1 MKTGA
6 PYVVPTIMI
15 LSVLIPVIA
24 AMGLAPTEMRTG
36 SAEDATPPS
45 LNQIDPP
52 ATDGSFAPNLCVS
65 GDRAILSWLE
75 TVETDPAENRS
86 FRLRFAFF
94 ENSQWSPPRTIIEDV
109 EFFANWA
116 DVPSVAIARNGTLL
130 AHWLE
135 KSGPGTFAY
144 DVRLA
149 RSTDEG
155 ETWHLLGPA
164 HNDGT
169 KTEHGFVS
177 LVPESEGVR
186 AFWLDGRNMTSDE
199 EDEDEDEEETD
210 ESDHGNGSMTLRTAL
225 VTDQVTQGMLLDG
238 RICECCGTSAA
249 MTSKGPLIA
258 YRDRDYDE
266 TRDIWFVRYDG
277 MEWTSPAP
285 VHVDGWKIVGCP
297 VNGPAVDAK
306 ASRVVVAWY
315 TQAGNQQEIRVA
327 FSDNDGA
334 TFSEPVIVD
343 PSGAMGRVDVVFDD
357 SGEAIICWLD
367 STLMAGAIVACRVSP
382 DGNMGKIIT
391 LAGTSTARSSG
402 FPKLGRVGDA
412 LLLIW
417 TEDSG
422 PLKVRAAT
430 MRMSDIPSVDTN

>member
-186 AFWLDGRNMTSDE
+186 AFWLDGRKMEIDDE
-199 EDEDEDEEETD
+199 EDTD
-210 ESDHGNGSMTLRTAL
+210 DSGHGNGSMTLRTAL
-225 VTDQVTQGMLLDG
+225 VTDQVTQGMLLDD
-238 RICECCGTSAA
+238 RICECCGTSAV
-249 MTSKGPLIA
+249 MTSQGPLIA
-258 YRDRDYDE
+258 YRDRDLDE

-285 VHVDGWKIVGCP
+285 VHIDGWRIAGCP
-297 VNGPAVDAK
+297 VNGPAVAAK
-306 ASRVVVAWY
+306 ASLVVVTWY
-315 TQAGNQQEIRVA
+315 TGAGNQQQIRVA
-327 FSDNDGA
+327 FSHDDGA
-334 TFSEPVIVD
+334 TFNKPVIVD
-343 PSGAMGRVDVVFDD
+343 PSGAMGRVDVVLDD
-357 SGEAIICWLD
+357 SGQAIICWLD

-382 DGNMGKIIT
+382 DGSMGKIVT
-391 LAGTSTARSSG
+391 LADTSTARSSG
-402 FPKLGRVGDA
+402 FPKLGRVGDD

-422 PLKVRAAT
+422 TRKVRAAT
-430 MRMSDIPSVDTN
+430 IRISDIPSVGTK

>member
-1 MKTGA
+1 MKTGTS
-6 PYVVPTIMI
+6 YVIPTLMM
-15 LSVLIPVIA
+15 LSLLIPVIA
-24 AMGLAPTEMRTG
+24 AAGIAPTETRPCT
-36 SAEDATPPS
+36 AEEETPPS
-45 LNQIDPP
+45 LNQYDPP

-75 TVETDPAENRS
+75 LVEVDQGINQS
-86 FRLRFAFF
+86 YRLRFASF
-94 ENSQWSPPRTIIEDV
+94 ENSEWSVPRTIIEGV
-109 EFFANWA
+109 PFFANWA
-116 DVPSVAIARNGTLL
+116 DVPSVALARDGTLL

-155 ETWHLLGPA
+155 ETWRLLGPA

-169 KTEHGFVS
+169 QTEHGFVS

-186 AFWLDGRNMTSDE
+186 AFWLDGRKMTID
-199 EDEDEDEEETD
+199 DEDEDEEE
-210 ESDHGNGSMTLRTAL
+210 SDDSGHGAGSMTLRTAL
-225 VTDQVTQGMLLDG
+225 VTDQVNQGMLLDG

-249 MTSKGPLIA
+249 MTSQGPLIA

-315 TQAGNQQEIRVA
+315 TQAGNQQQVRVA
-327 FSDNDGA
+327 FSLNDGA
-334 TFSEPVIVD
+334 TFNEPVIVD
-343 PSGAMGRVDVVFDD
+343 PSGAMGRVDVVLDD

-382 DGNMGKIIT
+382 DGNMGKIVT
-391 LAGTSTARSSG
+391 LADTSTARSSG
-402 FPKLGRVGDA
+402 FPKLGQMGDA
-412 LLLIW
+412 LLLVW

-430 MRMSDIPSVDTN
+430 IRMSDIPSVETK